1 MQLIRD
7 IEMKYKIAVLAGDGI
22 GEEVVAQA
30 LRVLDAVSSKFKVEF
45 ETVHALIG
53 GAAFDKFGEHF
64 PAETMEAC
72 KNSNAIL
79 FGSVGGPISQMHL
92 AKWKN
97 CETNSL
103 LGLRKAFG
111 FNCNY
116 RPVKIFPSLANFC
129 PLRAEI
135 VAAGVDILFVRE
147 LLGGIYFGEKKRF
160 EEGGLRVATDIARYD
175 EQQIAS
181 VAKLAFQAAEKRRK
195 KVTSVDKANV
205 LITSKLWR
213 EVVHEVAKDFP
224 EIELEDMLVDNCA
237 MQIIKNPKQFDV
249 ILTSNMFGDI
259 LSDAGA
265 VLPGSLGLMAS
276 ASINKDGFGMF
287 EPPGGS
293 AQDIAGKGI
302 ANPIGQILSLAM
314 LLKFSFALDQV
325 ASCIELAVENAL
337 AAGFR
342 TGDIALKGAKTYS
355 TVEMADAIIE
365 KL

>member
-1 MQLIRD
+1 
-7 IEMKYKIAVLAGDGI
+7 MKHTIAVLPGDGI
-22 GEEVVAQA
+22 GEEVVTQA
-30 LRVLDAVSSKFKVEF
+30 LRVFDAVSKKFQLKF
-45 ETVHALIG
+45 ETKHALIG
-53 GAAFDKFGEHF
+53 GAAYDKHGNHL
-64 PAETMEAC
+64 PVETMEIC
-72 KNSNAIL
+72 KNSDAIL
-79 FGSVGGPISQMHL
+79 FGSVGGPVSQAHL
-92 AKWKN
+92 DKWKN

-116 RPVKIFPSLANFC
+116 RPVKIFPSLASFC
-129 PLRAEI
+129 PLKPEI
-135 VAAGVDILFVRE
+135 VGKGIDILFIRE
-147 LLGGIYFGEKKRF
+147 LLGDIYFGEKKRF
-160 EEGGLRVATDIARYD
+160 EENGLRVAIDIARYD

-181 VAKLAFQAAEKRRK
+181 VSKLAFQAAQKRRK

-213 EVVHEVAKDFP
+213 EVVHEVARDFP

-276 ASINKDGFGMF
+276 ASINSNGFGMF

-293 AQDIAGKGI
+293 AQDIAGKGT

-314 LLKFSFALDQV
+314 LLKFSFGLDDICE
-325 ASCIELAVENAL
+325 CIENAVDKTLADGL
-337 AAGFR
+337 R
-342 TGDIALKGAKTYS
+342 TGDISCGGESCS
-355 TVEMADAIIE
+355 TVDMANAIIQ